1 MECQSPA
8 DAAVVDIGQQEHS
21 VGLGQKPR
29 AMPSGDAR
37 PPPSKLSE
45 RHKFGIELDFPHI
58 SRPPAKLLRVTLRDL
73 PAVGA
78 VSVAAAI
85 RPRPSIGQDGEV
97 MRAPPDSNH
106 SPAAHGVYFVAIDTP
121 YPDAWIIVPA
131 FNEAQVIGDVIAD
144 LRQVFDHVVCV
155 DDGSR
160 DDTGDVALR
169 AGAHSVRHPV
179 NLGQGAAIQTGVEYA
194 RRQPGAAVFATFDA
208 DGQHRVKDVIRMI
221 DRLAGDDVDLVVGTR
236 FADPGVVSHTPLL
249 KRVVLRTAATL
260 SRRSRKLGL
269 TDAHNGL
276 RVFNKKVADGLNL
289 TMNGMS
295 HADEFIALA
304 YENGWRVTE
313 EPVEILYTEYSM
325 SKGQPLLNGVNIIF
339 DGWLRG
345 RMSR

>member
-1 MECQSPA
+1 
-8 DAAVVDIGQQEHS
+8 
-21 VGLGQKPR
+21 
-29 AMPSGDAR
+29 
-37 PPPSKLSE
+37 
-45 RHKFGIELDFPHI
+45 
-58 SRPPAKLLRVTLRDL
+58 
-73 PAVGA
+73 
-78 VSVAAAI
+78 
-85 RPRPSIGQDGEV
+85 
-97 MRAPPDSNH
+97 
-106 SPAAHGVYFVAIDTP
+106 
-121 YPDAWIIVPA
+121 
-131 FNEAQVIGDVIAD
+131 
-144 LRQVFDHVVCV
+144 VVCV
-155 DDGSR
+155 DDGSS

-194 RRQPGAAVFATFDA
+194 RRQSGATVFATFDA

-221 DRLAGDDVDLVVGTR
+221 DRLSTDDVDLVIGTR
-236 FADPGVVSHTPLL
+236 FAESGAVSHTPLL
-249 KRVVLRTAATL
+249 KRVVLRSAAAL

-276 RVFNKKVADGLNL
+276 RVFNKTVADGLNL

-295 HADEFIALA
+295 HADEFIAQA
-304 YENGWRVTE
+304 YEKHWRVTE